1 MFGLWRSQNPLCIK
15 GDPIAGNSINRE
27 LISKRIFETRTAI
40 GREDF
45 TCENSGVSQIFV
57 LIISNGEK
65 IHSNVNVVV

>member
-1 MFGLWRSQNPLCIK
+1 MFDLRRSQNPLCIK

-40 GREDF
+40 GREHF
-45 TCENSGVSQIFV
+45 ACEDSGVSQIFV